1 MDDNRPAGEQ
11 GSKNA
16 VENES
21 PGERLEAGTE
31 RVAGEVQQEVT
42 DAEERIGAG
51 TERVFDS

>member
-21 PGERLEAGTE
+21 LEEQIGEGTE
-31 RVAGEVQQEVT
+31 RVV
-42 DAEERIGAG
+42 EEAR
-51 TERVFDS
+51 RRLR